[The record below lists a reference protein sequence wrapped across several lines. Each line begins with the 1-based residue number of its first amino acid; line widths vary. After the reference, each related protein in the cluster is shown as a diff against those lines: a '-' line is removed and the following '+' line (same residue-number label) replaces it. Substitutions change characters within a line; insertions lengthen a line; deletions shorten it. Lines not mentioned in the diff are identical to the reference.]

1 MLSKLLRSWR
11 LNSAE
16 MAHARGNYSKAVRLF
31 SQLID
36 ESMKGDPA
44 APELW
49 TFYLHRGLSLRGI
62 GRPKEALLD
71 YERAAKLNPRS
82 HKPHLNAG
90 IIFGQDLARHREAL
104 AEFEMAV
111 NLNPK
116 DVESLVCVALT
127 KNELG
132 RPDEAEAVFREALAM
147 DPTNWLALYN
157 LGNMCLNANRL
168 PEAIELFSRA
178 EQANP
183 HDPDISHNLAIA
195 RSRSGLR

>member
-1 MLSKLLRSWR
+1 MLLKLVRSWR

-31 SQLID
+31 SQMID
-36 ESMKGDPA
+36 ESTAGDQA
-44 APELW
+44 VPELW
-49 TFYLHRGLSLRGI
+49 TYYLHRGLSFRGI

-71 YERAAKLNPRS
+71 YERAAELSPRS

-90 IIFGQDLARHREAL
+90 IILGQDLARHSEAL
-104 AEFEMAV
+104 TKFETAV

-116 DVESLVCVALT
+116 DVESLVCLALT

-132 RPDEAEAVFREALAM
+132 HPDEAETVFREALAM
-147 DPTNWLALYN
+147 DPNNWLALYN
-157 LGNMCLNANRL
+157 LGNVCLNTNRL

-178 EQANP
+178 KQANP